1 MDYIKKALP
10 GKLNKIGGI
19 FLGLGVLI
27 LILTYMVEPTRAFF
41 DYLWIYMFLVSL
53 AVGSLA
59 LVALEYLVGATWSTP
74 FRRIIEFFAALTPF
88 LIILVIPL
96 FLGLHNIFQWTNTDI
111 VQGDSMLRSKSP
123 YLNVQFFTIR
133 TAAIL
138 ILWLFF
144 YTMITRNSVKQ
155 DTSGDPKLTKKNI
168 RFSVLFAPLFV
179 LTITVMGI
187 DWMMSLEPRWYST
200 MFGVYYFAGTLVSAF
215 SVATFGS
222 VLLKRGGYLDERI
235 KKDSF
240 YSLGTLIFGFNI
252 FWAYIAFSQF
262 LLIWYADLP
271 EETFWMLHRWEGNW
285 KFVSI
290 ALLFIHFIIPFLI
303 LASRR
308 AKTNLKLLRVMSLW
322 MLCAHAL
329 DLYWLIMPA
338 YFKGN
343 ASFGWSELSFP
354 LFTAGLTILVFK
366 FKADKKN
373 LIPVRD
379 PKLQAGFDFHL

>member
-1 MDYIKKALP
+1 MDYIKKELP
-10 GKLNKIGGI
+10 GKLYKIGGT
-19 FLGLGVLI
+19 LLASGVLI
-27 LILTYMVEPTRAFF
+27 LILTYMTEPARAFF
-41 DYLWIYMFLVSL
+41 DYLWIYMFLISI
-53 AVGSLA
+53 AIGSLA

-74 FRRIIEFFAALTPF
+74 FRRIIEFFAALTPI

-96 FLGLHNIFQWTNTDI
+96 FFGMHYIFQWTNSFI
-111 VQGDSMLRSKSP
+111 VQGDAMLMSKSS
-123 YLNVQFFTIR
+123 YLNIQFFAIR
-133 TAAIL
+133 TGAIL
-138 ILWLFF
+138 LLWLFF
-144 YTMITRNSVKQ
+144 YTMITRNSEKQ
-155 DTSGDPKLTKKNI
+155 DSTGDAALTKKNI
-168 RFSVLFAPLFV
+168 RYSVVFAPLFV
-179 LTITVMGI
+179 ITITVMGI

-215 SVATFGS
+215 SAAAFGS
-222 VLLKRGGYLDERI
+222 IVLKNGGYLDSRI
-235 KKDSF
+235 RKENF

-271 EETFWMLHRWEGNW
+271 EETFWMLHRWDYNW
-285 KFVSI
+285 KFISI

-303 LASRR
+303 LVSRG
-308 AKTNLKLLRVMSLW
+308 AKTNLKLLRIMSVW

-338 YFKGN
+338 YFRGN
-343 ASFGWSELSFP
+343 PAFSWNELSFP
-354 LFTAGLTILVFK
+354 FLIVGLVMLVFK

-373 LIPVRD
+373 IIPVRD